1 MRQVGMHRIGIR
13 QVLLLLTLWL
23 GVLVTPAAAQ
33 DIAGLYDAQ
42 GTYPGGKGYHGVV
55 KIVPYGSAH
64 AILWK
69 LEDGQGYE
77 GLAIREG
84 NVLGAA
90 YTTGKVAFG
99 LVVYRVA
106 GGVLDGEWVSS
117 GDPKAQLGRETLE
130 GPGEGQGALGGT
142 YKITLGQNRDGT
154 TNYTGE
160 VIIKRDGPTYL
171 LAWKVPTLAYIG
183 RGVRIGDVLVVAYG
197 RSRDAK
203 KLPGV
208 VAYQIEDADSMVG
221 VWATAGT
228 SATGTE
234 NLRRRH

>member
-1 MRQVGMHRIGIR
+1 MRRILP
-13 QVLLLLTLWL
+13 LLFLLFVW
-23 GVLVTPAAAQ
+23 VAPAAAQ
-33 DIAGLYDAQ
+33 DIAGTYDAQ
-42 GTYPGGKGYHGVV
+42 GKFPGGKDYSGAV
-55 KIVPYGSAH
+55 KILPFGSAH

-69 LEDGQGYE
+69 LDSNQGYE
-77 GLAIREG
+77 GLAIKQG

-90 YTTGKVAFG
+90 YTLGKVPFG

-106 GGVLDGEWVSS
+106 GGILDGEWVTS
-117 GDPKAQLGRETLE
+117 GDPKAELGRETLE
-130 GPGEGQGALGGT
+130 GPEKLGGT

-160 VIIKRDGPTYL
+160 VIIKPDGPTYL
-171 LAWKVPTLAYIG
+171 LAWMVPKLAYIG

-197 RSRDAK
+197 HSQDPA

-208 VAYQIEDADSMVG
+208 VAYQIEDANSMVG
-221 VWATAGT
+221 VWATAGV

-234 NLRRRH
+234 SLKRKP

>member
-1 MRQVGMHRIGIR
+1 MGMRR
-13 QVLLLLTLWL
+13 VLLLLLFCL
-23 GVLVTPAAAQ
+23 GVLATPAAAQ
-33 DIAGLYDAQ
+33 DIAGLYNAQ
-42 GTYPGGKGYHGVV
+42 GQYPGGKDYSGAV

-69 LEDGQGYE
+69 LAGGQGYE
-77 GLAIREG
+77 GLALRQG

-90 YTTGKVAFG
+90 YTTGKIPFG

-117 GDPKAQLGRETLE
+117 GDPKAELGRETLE
-130 GPGEGQGALGGT
+130 GPATLDGT

-154 TNYTGE
+154 TNYTGQ
-160 VIIKRDGPTYL
+160 VIIKRDGPTYV
-171 LAWKVPTLAYIG
+171 LAWLVPKLAYVG

-197 RSRDAK
+197 RGQDAR

-208 VAYQIEDADSMVG
+208 VAYRIEDADSMVG
-221 VWATAGT
+221 VWATAGAP
-228 SATGTE
+228 ATGTE
-234 NLRRRH
+234 TLQRRK